1 MKIYHKIVQSKK
13 IQQFMNNSVLMNWN
27 DLNKSILVLLLGG
40 AAHITWICWYLY
52 FSQHPSFEHWFNHD
66 YGVFHLARM
75 IVFCIICFALII
87 PIWFWGE
94 KPYIAK
100 YFPYISV
107 IFFGMSFVYGG
118 YTVGI
123 TSPVAIAAYI
133 SLITVGMVLYKRTV
147 MYVVFIPITIY
158 LVAAIILTL
167 NGQMTYAP
175 IYTLE
180 YNQKVLHR
188 NEFWVYSQM
197 YFYIPIFF
205 CSLVLF
211 EVLLIQ
217 WRNREKKIRDI
228 SQIDPLTGIY
238 NRRKIGQNLTE
249 IQNEHRD
256 VTIILMDLDHFK
268 KINDSYGHDVG
279 DDVLKQV
286 ALTLSKNVRD
296 EDVVGRFGG
305 EEFILVLQNKSIQ
318 QALDIAERCRKEI
331 ESTRIKVNDK
341 EFIQISA
348 SFGITVGNH
357 YQTKQ
362 QILKQADEALYLA
375 KKSGRNQVKQFEECA
390 SYLKDSQI

>member
-1 MKIYHKIVQSKK
+1 
-13 IQQFMNNSVLMNWN
+13 
-27 DLNKSILVLLLGG
+27 
-40 AAHITWICWYLY
+40 
-52 FSQHPSFEHWFNHD
+52 
-66 YGVFHLARM
+66 
-75 IVFCIICFALII
+75 
-87 PIWFWGE
+87 
-94 KPYIAK
+94 
-100 YFPYISV
+100 
-107 IFFGMSFVYGG
+107 
-118 YTVGI
+118 
-123 TSPVAIAAYI
+123 
-133 SLITVGMVLYKRTV
+133 
-147 MYVVFIPITIY
+147 
-158 LVAAIILTL
+158 
-167 NGQMTYAP
+167 
-175 IYTLE
+175 
-180 YNQKVLHR
+180 
-188 NEFWVYSQM
+188 M

-268 KINDSYGHDVG
+268 KINASYGHDVG

-286 ALTLSKNVRD
+286 AFTLSKNVRD

-331 ESTRIKVNDK
+331 ESTRIKINDK

>member
-1 MKIYHKIVQSKK
+1 
-13 IQQFMNNSVLMNWN
+13 
-27 DLNKSILVLLLGG
+27 
-40 AAHITWICWYLY
+40 
-52 FSQHPSFEHWFNHD
+52 
-66 YGVFHLARM
+66 
-75 IVFCIICFALII
+75 
-87 PIWFWGE
+87 
-94 KPYIAK
+94 
-100 YFPYISV
+100 
-107 IFFGMSFVYGG
+107 MSFVYGG

-286 ALTLSKNVRD
+286 AFTLSKNVRD

-331 ESTRIKVNDK
+331 ESTRIKINDK

>member
-1 MKIYHKIVQSKK
+1 
-13 IQQFMNNSVLMNWN
+13 
-27 DLNKSILVLLLGG
+27 
-40 AAHITWICWYLY
+40 
-52 FSQHPSFEHWFNHD
+52 
-66 YGVFHLARM
+66 
-75 IVFCIICFALII
+75 
-87 PIWFWGE
+87 
-94 KPYIAK
+94 
-100 YFPYISV
+100 
-107 IFFGMSFVYGG
+107 MSFVYGG

-249 IQNEHRD
+249 IQNEQRD

-318 QALDIAERCRKEI
+318 QALDIGERCRKEI
-331 ESTRIKVNDK
+331 ESTRIKINDK

>member
-1 MKIYHKIVQSKK
+1 M
-13 IQQFMNNSVLMNWN
+13 
-27 DLNKSILVLLLGG
+27 
-40 AAHITWICWYLY
+40 
-52 FSQHPSFEHWFNHD
+52 
-66 YGVFHLARM
+66 
-75 IVFCIICFALII
+75 
-87 PIWFWGE
+87 
-94 KPYIAK
+94 
-100 YFPYISV
+100 
-107 IFFGMSFVYGG
+107 
-118 YTVGI
+118 
-123 TSPVAIAAYI
+123 
-133 SLITVGMVLYKRTV
+133 
-147 MYVVFIPITIY
+147 
-158 LVAAIILTL
+158 
-167 NGQMTYAP
+167 
-175 IYTLE
+175 
-180 YNQKVLHR
+180 
-188 NEFWVYSQM
+188 
-197 YFYIPIFF
+197 
-205 CSLVLF
+205 
-211 EVLLIQ
+211 LIQ

-331 ESTRIKVNDK
+331 ESTRIKINDK

-375 KKSGRNQVKQFEECA
+375 KKLGRNQVKQFEECA